1 MANYIITIARQ
12 YGSSGRKVG
21 RALAERLGYE
31 FLDKEIISHI
41 AETYDV
47 DKSLLEK
54 YDEQSPSKFAG
65 MFSPSI
71 TLTNAYIPMY
81 NNIMFNDE
89 VMRLQAKALREKAD
103 ANPIVVV
110 GRCADYI
117 FRHEEK
123 LLKIFIYADDEV
135 RLERIVNEY
144 HVPESEAK
152 SVMKK
157 ADKNRA
163 NYYSTYADGKW
174 GDPKQ
179 YDICINTS
187 KLTIDEAVDIILK
200 YKEAVDA
207 KR

>member
-12 YGSSGRKVG
+12 YGSGGRKVG
-21 RALAERLGYE
+21 KALAKKLGFE
-31 FLDKEIISHI
+31 FLDKEIIAHI
-41 AETYDV
+41 AEKYDV
-47 DKSLLEK
+47 DKGLLEK

-89 VMRLQAKALREKAD
+89 VMRLQAKALREMAD
-103 ANPIVVV
+103 AKPVVVV

-123 LLKIFIYADDEV
+123 LLKIFIYADEDV
-135 RLERIVNEY
+135 RLNRIVKEY
-144 HVPESEAK
+144 NVPESDAK

-174 GDPKQ
+174 GEPKQ

-187 KLTIDEAVDIILK
+187 KLTVDEAVDIIIK
-200 YKEAVDA
+200 YKDA
-207 KR
+207 IDSK

>member
-1 MANYIITIARQ
+1 
-12 YGSSGRKVG
+12 
-21 RALAERLGYE
+21 
-31 FLDKEIISHI
+31 
-41 AETYDV
+41 
-47 DKSLLEK
+47 
-54 YDEQSPSKFAG
+54 
-65 MFSPSI
+65 
-71 TLTNAYIPMY
+71 
-81 NNIMFNDE
+81 MFNDE

-123 LLKIFIYADDEV
+123 LLKIFIYADEEV
-135 RLERIVNEY
+135 RLKRIVNEY

-187 KLTIDEAVDIILK
+187 KLTIDEAVDIIIK

>member
-1 MANYIITIARQ
+1 M
-12 YGSSGRKVG
+12 
-21 RALAERLGYE
+21 
-31 FLDKEIISHI
+31 
-41 AETYDV
+41 
-47 DKSLLEK
+47 
-54 YDEQSPSKFAG
+54 
-65 MFSPSI
+65 
-71 TLTNAYIPMY
+71 
-81 NNIMFNDE
+81 
-89 VMRLQAKALREKAD
+89 
-103 ANPIVVV
+103 
-110 GRCADYI
+110 
-117 FRHEEK
+117 
-123 LLKIFIYADDEV
+123 
-135 RLERIVNEY
+135 NEY

-187 KLTIDEAVDIILK
+187 KLTIDEAVDIIIK